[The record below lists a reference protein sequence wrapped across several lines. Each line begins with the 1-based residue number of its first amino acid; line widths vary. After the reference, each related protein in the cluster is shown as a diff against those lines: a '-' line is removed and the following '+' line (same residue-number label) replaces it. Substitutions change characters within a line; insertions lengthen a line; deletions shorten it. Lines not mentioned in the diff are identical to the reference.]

1 MPLRSSTRGRGPPSH
16 DPVPPDQLQALCSSD
31 GSEDLRPAMK
41 RRRRRRKRRPAMAA
55 AAATDTEPVVKRPQR
70 RNRDGVGDEPP
81 AVGSRSRSGSQS
93 GSGSGDSES
102 SVRPRPA
109 SRGDTRDER
118 TLRRLESNE
127 RERQR
132 MHGLNDAFQGLR
144 EAIPHVRRG
153 RKLSKLET
161 LTLAK
166 NYIEALTGVIGRLAD
181 GERRLE
187 QLVEQQ
193 QQQQDQQE
201 EQEEQRGAEGDP
213 VTSVPVRGVPVNGFP
228 VNGVSGR
235 GVPAREVPVSG
246 HFRRKQLRRP
256 CIGK

>member
-1 MPLRSSTRGRGPPSH
+1 MPQRSSTRGRGPPSR
-16 DPVPPDQLQALCSSD
+16 DPVPPDQFEALCSSD

-55 AAATDTEPVVKRPQR
+55 VAAVAAATDTEPVVKRPKR
-70 RNRDGVGDEPP
+70 RGRDGVGDEPP
-81 AVGSRSRSGSQS
+81 AVGSRSRSGSRS
-93 GSGSGDSES
+93 GSGSGDS
-102 SVRPRPA
+102 A
-109 SRGDTRDER
+109 SRGDAGDER

-193 QQQQDQQE
+193 QQDQQE
-201 EQEEQRGAEGDP
+201 EQEERRGAEGDP

-235 GVPAREVPVSG
+235 GIPVREVPVSG
-246 HFRRKQLRRP
+246 HFRRKQQRRS
-256 CIGK
+256 CVGK

>member
-1 MPLRSSTRGRGPPSH
+1 MPLRSSTRGRGPPSC
-16 DPVPPDQLQALCSSD
+16 DPVPPDQFEALCSSD

-55 AAATDTEPVVKRPQR
+55 VATDTEPVVKRPQR
-70 RNRDGVGDEPP
+70 RGGDGVGDEPP
-81 AVGSRSRSGSQS
+81 AVGSRSRSGSPS
-93 GSGSGDSES
+93 GSGSGDS
-102 SVRPRPA
+102 A
-109 SRGDTRDER
+109 SRGDARDER

-166 NYIEALTGVIGRLAD
+166 NYIEALTGVIGHLAD

-187 QLVEQQ
+187 QLVQQ

-235 GVPAREVPVSG
+235 GIPVREVPVSG
-246 HFRRKQLRRP
+246 HFRRKQQRRS
-256 CIGK
+256 CVGK